1 MRLLIACQLL
11 SLIPATTTAAEL
23 LYNPI
28 NPNFGGNAA
37 NGTYLMNQT
46 DGQNQTRAPVVA
58 TPTAPSKTPIEQFKA
73 NLQSGILSR
82 LSTTTQSN
90 LFDSNGNIKLGS
102 TLNFDLNG
110 DGQIFSVQVN
120 SAPVNGNVS
129 ISITDGVSNTVL
141 LVPYTGP

>member
-1 MRLLIACQLL
+1 MRLLIAWQLL

-23 LYNPI
+23 VYHPI
-28 NPNFGGNAA
+28 NPNFGGNAST
-37 NGTYLMNQT
+37 GTFLMNQA
-46 DGQNQTRAPVVA
+46 DGQNKTHAPVVV
-58 TPTAPSKTPIEQFKA
+58 TPTTPSKTPIEQFKA

-110 DGQIFSVQVN
+110 DGQIFSVQVDA
-120 SAPVNGNVS
+120 APVNGNVS
-129 ISITDGVSNTVL
+129 ISITDGVSNTIL